1 MTEALAMRK
10 GSLSEG
16 RRKIYCL
23 FSLLLS
29 LGYPCFAQ
37 QPPAGRRIG
46 REVAIPKH
54 LQDGEEFQIPLL
66 DLIAYGKKLFCANF
80 TEQEGAGRPQSKGTG
95 KSLSDPSAPLIG
107 ARAFNRISGPDA
119 NSCVGCHNQPFGIPG
134 GSGDFATS
142 VFVLGQRFDFATFD
156 LSDGTPT
163 RGSTDERGRP
173 ATLDNIADLRITTG
187 MFGAGYIE
195 MLAREITDDLQRIRD
210 TIKRGESRNLV
221 SKGIS
226 FGRLTRRTDGMWD
239 VSAVVGLPRASVLT
253 ATPQDPPNLVIRPWH
268 QAGNVVSL
276 REFANNAMNQ
286 HHGIQSTERFGTNT
300 DPDGD
305 GIVNE
310 MTRADIT
317 ALTLYQAV
325 LPVPGR
331 VIPNDREIESAI
343 QNGEKVF
350 VRIGCAKCHIP
361 ALPLD
366 RRSWTYTEP
375 NPYNPATNLRS
386 GESKTLQIDLNLPT
400 LPQPRLEPE
409 SSAAESLMVPI
420 FTDFKLHD
428 ITDPKDESG
437 AEPLDMNQNVWS
449 RKFFAGNR
457 RFLTRRLWGCANEP
471 AFFHHG
477 LFTTLRHSVLAHSG
491 EAVESRRAF
500 QASSEYDQDS
510 LVEFLKSLQVLPLGT
525 KDLIV
530 DENYRRKKW
539 PPSPLGES
547 FESSVSMP
555 RDR

>member
-1 MTEALAMRK
+1 MTGALAMRQASF
-10 GSLSEG
+10 SL
-16 RRKIYCL
+16 
-23 FSLLLS
+23 FFLLLS
-29 LGYPCFAQ
+29 LGYPCSGQ
-37 QPPAGRRIG
+37 QPPPGGRIG

-54 LQDGEEFQIPLL
+54 LQDGEEFQVPLL

-95 KSLSDPSAPLIG
+95 KSLSDPSSPLIG

-119 NSCVGCHNQPFGIPG
+119 NSCAGCHNQPFGIPG

-142 VFVLGQRFDFATFD
+142 VFVLGQRFDFATLD
-156 LSDGTPT
+156 VTDRMPT
-163 RGSTDERGRP
+163 RGTTDERGRL
-173 ATLDNIADLRITTG
+173 ATLNNIADLRVTTG

-195 MLAREITDDLQRIRD
+195 MLAREITEDLQRIRD
-210 TIKRGESRNLV
+210 TIRRGESRNLV
-221 SKGIS
+221 SKGIL
-226 FGRLTRRTDGMWD
+226 FGRLTRRADGMWD
-239 VSAVVGLPRASVLT
+239 VSEVVGLPRASVLT
-253 ATPQDPPNLVIRPWH
+253 ATPQDPPSLVIRPWH

-286 HHGIQSTERFGTNT
+286 HHGIQSTERFGTDT

-310 MTRADIT
+310 LTRADVT
-317 ALTLYQAV
+317 ALAAYQAV

-331 VIPNDREIESAI
+331 VIPNDPEIERAI
-343 QNGEKVF
+343 QNGERVF
-350 VRIGCAKCHIP
+350 VRIGCAECHIP
-361 ALPLD
+361 ALPLGK
-366 RRSWTYTEP
+366 RSWTYTEP
-375 NPYNPATNLRS
+375 NPYNPATNLRT
-386 GESKTLQIDLNLPT
+386 GEAKTLRIDLNRPG

-409 SSAAESLMVPI
+409 SGAEWLMVPL

-428 ITDPKDESG
+428 ITDPKDESA

-471 AFFHHG
+471 PFFHHG
-477 LFTTLRHSVLAHSG
+477 LFTTLRQSVLAHSG

-500 QASSEYDQDS
+500 QALSEYDQDS
-510 LVEFLKSLQVLPLGT
+510 LVEFLKSLQVLPPGT

-530 DENYRRKKW
+530 DENYRRKK
-539 PPSPLGES
+539 
-547 FESSVSMP
+547 
-555 RDR
+555 